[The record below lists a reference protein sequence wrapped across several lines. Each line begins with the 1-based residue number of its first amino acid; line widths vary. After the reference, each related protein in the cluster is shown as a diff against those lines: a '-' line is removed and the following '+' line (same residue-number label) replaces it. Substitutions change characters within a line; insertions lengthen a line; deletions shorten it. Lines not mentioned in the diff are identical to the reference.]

1 MATRESFR
9 DIQENTAALRQ
20 IPLATVIPIAFPT
33 AAGPTP
39 GQGRD
44 VVQWQLPD
52 GSKVNVKTTG
62 QSDLYRVWSGPQAGR
77 AGTGAINFLVD
88 LGVCPDFPSAKAW
101 LQDAVPTLTPA
112 RPPAPPR
119 ETPPAPFQM
128 PHFYRNPTEAWP
140 LIADYLT
147 DVRQLPA
154 PLLRTVI
161 HHDPPAILA
170 GWGPKYGHY
179 LLFPCW
185 DHSQPLKDS
194 HPTGAILR
202 WRHADH
208 DPAPEWFGGNPR
220 PMAPGSHKQAGWWQ
234 IGPADAATLIIT
246 EAPIDGLTVAAS
258 LPTVTERTPDLPAG
272 VAICALGGEA
282 GFTPPQLVGHHQI
295 LIATDNDAA
304 GARFAAQI
312 RAAAQPGQIVER
324 VSPPAGYKDW
334 NAVWQAQPALARVT
348 WARALEASRDPEVEA
363 ER

>member
-9 DIQENTAALRQ
+9 HVQETTAALRQ
-20 IPLATVIPIAFPT
+20 IPLATVIPLAFPT

-39 GQGRD
+39 GQGPG

-52 GSKVNVKTTG
+52 GSKVNVKTTA

-77 AGTGAINFLVD
+77 AGAGAINFLVD

-101 LQDAVPTLTPA
+101 LHDAVPTITPPRSPA
-112 RPPAPPR
+112 PEPERPP
-119 ETPPAPFQM
+119 TPFQM
-128 PHFYRNPTEAWP
+128 PHFVRNPIDAWP
-140 LIADYLT
+140 VIVDYLS

-154 PLLRTVI
+154 SLLRTVM
-161 HHDPPAILA
+161 HQDPPAILA

-185 DHSQPLKDS
+185 DHSQPLHDS

-202 WRHADH
+202 WRHPDR

-234 IGPADAATLIIT
+234 IGPRDAATLIIT

-258 LPTVTERTPDLPAG
+258 LPTVTERTPDLPAD

-282 GFTPPQLVGHHQI
+282 GFTPRQLAGHQRI

-312 RAAAQPGQIVER
+312 RAAAAPGQTVER

-334 NAVWQAQPALARVT
+334 NAAWHDQPAWSRVT
-348 WARALEASRDPEVEA
+348 WARALDRLQAREVE
-363 ER
+363 R